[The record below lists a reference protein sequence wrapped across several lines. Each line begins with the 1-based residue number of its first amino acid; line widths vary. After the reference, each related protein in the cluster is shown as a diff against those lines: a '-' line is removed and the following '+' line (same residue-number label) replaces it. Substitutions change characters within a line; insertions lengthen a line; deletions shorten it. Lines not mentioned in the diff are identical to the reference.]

1 MKKKVIKISII
12 CAIILF
18 CVLWM
23 FGEKKFSLKLDEIKK
38 IEIFNGNT
46 GHSIIIQDKD
56 EIEKIVS
63 NLNEVSMR
71 WKETSF
77 LKLGYS
83 LKFSVYNEQ
92 GKKMNSFII
101 NGEDYV
107 RKTFFSYKV
116 IKGKLN
122 YEYFYE
128 LVEKNGV

>member
-1 MKKKVIKISII
+1 MKKRAIKIVTV

-18 CVLWM
+18 CILWI
-23 FGEKKFSLKLDEIKK
+23 FGEKTFSLKLDEVSK

-56 EIEKIVS
+56 EIEKIVN

-71 WKETSF
+71 WKEISF

-83 LKFSVYNEQ
+83 LRFSVYNEQ
-92 GKKMNSFII
+92 GKKMKSFII

-128 LVEKNGV
+128 LVEKNRK

>member
-1 MKKKVIKISII
+1 MKKKVIKTSTI

-23 FGEKKFSLKLDEIKK
+23 FGEKKFSLKLEEIKK

-56 EIEKIVS
+56 EIEKIVN
-63 NLNEVSMR
+63 NLNGVSMR
-71 WKETSF
+71 WKEVSF

-83 LKFSVYNEQ
+83 LKFSVYNEK
-92 GKKMNSFII
+92 GKMVKSFII
-101 NGEDYV
+101 NSEDCV